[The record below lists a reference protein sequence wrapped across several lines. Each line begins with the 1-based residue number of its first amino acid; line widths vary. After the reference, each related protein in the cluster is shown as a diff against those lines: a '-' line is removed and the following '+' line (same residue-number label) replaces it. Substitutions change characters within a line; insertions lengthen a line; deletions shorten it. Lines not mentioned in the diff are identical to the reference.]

1 MRRRLFNLCAL
12 VSTLTCLAVMVLAH
26 ESRQLFFAI
35 ERGFWDEGF
44 FSGFNSNRAHWT
56 AYESA
61 IEIPHWAL
69 AVLLAVL
76 PATWCTRVVT
86 ARRRSRRIARGLCAS
101 CGYDLRSSH
110 DRCPECGATIPL
122 RNEAIVLP

>member
-12 VSTLTCLAVMVLAH
+12 VSTLTFLAVMVLAH

-69 AVLLAVL
+69 AVVLAVL
-76 PATWCTRVVT
+76 PAIWCTRVVT
-86 ARRRSRRIARGLCAS
+86 ARR
-101 CGYDLRSSH
+101 
-110 DRCPECGATIPL
+110 
-122 RNEAIVLP
+122 